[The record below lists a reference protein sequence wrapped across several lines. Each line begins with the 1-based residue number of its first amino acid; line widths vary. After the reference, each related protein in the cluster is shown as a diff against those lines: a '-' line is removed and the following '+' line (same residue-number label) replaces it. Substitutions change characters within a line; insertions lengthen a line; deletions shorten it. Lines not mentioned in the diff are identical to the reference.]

1 MPSITTSMTNAQR
14 RAVLVARFE
23 ERLREL
29 WPDETPGGRVP
40 FSDFNDLELKATV
53 LGDGMTRETMQSALE
68 EAMELEAAEKP
79 ERCERCGKKL
89 QYSRKTK
96 TTETIRGPVRAERDY
111 QERPGSTGAYCRG
124 CRRGFFPR

>member
-53 LGDGMTRETMQSALE
+53 LGDNVTREPDRGEDESGRSLGEALAGSA
-68 EAMELEAAEKP
+68 APAPGPAT
-79 ERCERCGKKL
+79 KL
-89 QYSRKTK
+89 TRARGSGSR
-96 TTETIRGPVRAERDY
+96 P
-111 QERPGSTGAYCRG
+111 P
-124 CRRGFFPR
+124 